1 MSIFD
6 RLLSK
11 ETDEQDKKAPRP
23 TPYRRIF
30 SELDDAAAE
39 AKERYPEDCKTVEA
53 FLGDLKEVCRARYKR
68 AMEGERPPL
77 KGEARFFLSEDRMRA
92 YACLF
97 PPENNGEALS
107 LEEFF
112 QDLRYEGIQ
121 QNLPREEL
129 QGEFEQGYLRI
140 FLAAQGSL
148 PQAGEN
154 GRVTELFPRREHMG
168 LEAGDGGQIDLEQST
183 LQPIRRGTAIC
194 GIRLPRAGVDG
205 MDVTGQKLPA
215 EQAVGAF
222 VPQGKNT
229 AVSRDGLALTA
240 SVDGILY
247 VEDGRFC
254 VLEQKIIDGDLN
266 QFQGVLRIS
275 GSLYI
280 GGNVD
285 GGVKVEASGDI
296 VVAGR
301 LGQARITSS
310 EGTIR
315 VQQGIF
321 GAEGKTFLRAD
332 RQVQSPV
339 MEWAEVDAGTSVIA
353 ETISNSV
360 IRCGDTVYATS
371 GRGMIVDS
379 RIYAGGSVLCQRIG
393 NLAGGRCRFSVGYP
407 PYILE
412 SWEKNK
418 AELAQ
423 VQSTL
428 ELLWNSITGLRKK
441 GSRISDGEKSVLDR
455 LVEQRELYTR
465 RRDALTAEL
474 SAANRLLD
482 KKSGGRI
489 QCGKLYPVL
498 DIHIGRSAK
507 EITGLEENCNIR
519 VVDSI
524 MLMR

>member
-11 ETDEQDKKAPRP
+11 ETSEQDKKGPRP

-39 AKERYPEDCKTVEA
+39 AWERYPEDRETVEA
-53 FLGDLKEVCRARYKR
+53 FLGELKEACRARYKR
-68 AMEGERPPL
+68 ALEGERLPM
-77 KGEARFFLSEDRMRA
+77 KAEARFFLSEDRMRA

-97 PPENNGEALS
+97 PPENHGADLS

-112 QDLRYEGIQ
+112 QDLRYEGIHQ
-121 QNLPREEL
+121 SLPREEL
-129 QGEFEQGYLRI
+129 QGELAQGYLRI
-140 FLAAQGSL
+140 FLAARGSY
-148 PQAGEN
+148 PQAGED
-154 GRVTELFPRREHMG
+154 GRVTELFPREENMG
-168 LEAGDGGQIDLEQST
+168 LEAGDGGQVDLGHA

-205 MDVTGQKLPA
+205 MDVTGQRLPA
-215 EQAVGAF
+215 ERAVSAV

-254 VLEQKIIDGDLN
+254 VLEQKIIEGDLN

-296 VVAGR
+296 VVAGK

-321 GAEGKTFLRAD
+321 GTEGGTYLRAD

-339 MEWAEVDAGTSVIA
+339 MEWAEVEAGASVIA
-353 ETISNSV
+353 ETVSNSV
-360 IRCGDTVYATS
+360 IRCGDTVYATN
-371 GRGMIVDS
+371 GRGMIADS
-379 RIYAGGSVLCQRIG
+379 RIYAGGSILCQRIG

-407 PYILE
+407 PHVLE

-441 GSRISDGEKSVLDR
+441 GSRISEGEKSVLDR

-474 SAANRLLD
+474 GAANRILD

-489 QCGKLYPVL
+489 QCGKLYPIL
-498 DIHIGRSAK
+498 DVHIGRMAK
-507 EITGLEENCNIR
+507 EITAAEENCNIR
-519 VVDSI
+519 VVESI
-524 MLMR
+524 MLLR